1 MRKTALVEREIE
13 QVSCDKCGV
22 LVGRGDGYGAYSV
35 CSICERELCKECF
48 GEVKQLHGLYI
59 MPCAFCRRVK
69 DVYAKKLRKLYKLSD
84 QYREE
89 GFVVQTDWAEASRR
103 LK

>member
-1 MRKTALVEREIE
+1 MRRTVFVQKEEVQLH
-13 QVSCDKCGV
+13 CDKCDKVMKGCNDY
-22 LVGRGDGYGAYSV
+22 LV

-48 GEVKQLHGLYI
+48 GEIKQLHGLYI
-59 MPCAFCRRVK
+59 MPCAFCRCVK
-69 DVYAKKLRKLYKLSD
+69 DAYVKKLRKLTKLSD

-89 GFVVQTDWAEASRR
+89 GYIVQTDWAEASRR